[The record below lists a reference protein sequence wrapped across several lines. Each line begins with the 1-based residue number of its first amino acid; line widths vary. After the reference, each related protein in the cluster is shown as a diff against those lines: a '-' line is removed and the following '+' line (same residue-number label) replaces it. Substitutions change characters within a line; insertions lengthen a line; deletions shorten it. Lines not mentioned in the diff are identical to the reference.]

1 MLYAYL
7 ISHVAHCLASIVPP
21 PAEGKVV
28 PQTPKGGRVQKV
40 LKIDRYKDRRVLRFD
55 RPNGQS
61 IKRKALLWAG
71 YGPTSTDL
79 HILCRMCT
87 A

>member
-55 RPNGQS
+55 
-61 IKRKALLWAG
+61 
-71 YGPTSTDL
+71 GPCGPEGCGL
-79 HILCRMCT
+79 PCWQ
-87 A
+87 

>member
-21 PAEGKVV
+21 PAEGKLV

-55 RPNGQS
+55 GPCGPEGCGIAAFAAMHFINRPPWVVD
-61 IKRKALLWAG
+61 AF
-71 YGPTSTDL
+71 
-79 HILCRMCT
+79 
-87 A
+87 